1 MSRIKLVS
9 VMTVVAVLSGGAA
22 IFSQG
27 FSKSGQ
33 FSAGKRYSL
42 ETAIASFEVNLD
54 SLEEAGFMQWTPSSA
69 SMEMVDVMNAAQI
82 LLPEEEAKFRQAGKP
97 VPEPIPYV
105 LETPTNPW
113 QIVVIPD
120 EAAQKIRIEG
130 YGMDLS
136 QPLITKE
143 WPCCSF

>member
-1 MSRIKLVS
+1 MSHTKSLTIAALVF
-9 VMTVVAVLSGGAA
+9 VVCGGA
-22 IFSQG
+22 IFSRAE
-27 FSKSGQ
+27 SGQ
-33 FSAGKRYSL
+33 LSAGKRYSM
-42 ETAIASFEVNLD
+42 ETAIATFESNL
-54 SLEEAGFMQWTPSSA
+54 SLLGDADLLTWTPSMA

-82 LLPEEEAKFRQAGKP
+82 LLPEEEAEFRQAGKP

-105 LETPTNPW
+105 LEKPSNPW

-120 EAAQKIRIEG
+120 DAAQTIRIEG
-130 YGMDLS
+130 YGMDLT